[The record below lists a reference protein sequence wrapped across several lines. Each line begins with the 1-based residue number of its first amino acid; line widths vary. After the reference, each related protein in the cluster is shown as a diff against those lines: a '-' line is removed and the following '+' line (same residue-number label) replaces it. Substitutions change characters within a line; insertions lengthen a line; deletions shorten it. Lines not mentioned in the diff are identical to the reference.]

1 MDNVRHIGI
10 RPIPDDADISKFLQ
24 ETNTEYQTKLDGIIL
39 QLNDTLTETVKES
52 QPPVFALAKL
62 LNYLA
67 KMEKPELIELLSAAL
82 WREVRE

>member
-10 RPIPDDADISKFLQ
+10 RPIPDDADIAKFLQ
-24 ETNTEYQTKLDGIIL
+24 ETNTEYQVKLDGIIV
-39 QLNDTLTETVKES
+39 QLNDTLNETMKEN
-52 QPPVFALAKL
+52 QPPIFALAKL

-82 WREVRE
+82 WKDVWG